1 MSVLTLLV
9 THFAASS
16 LMHERALPWH
26 YRRDDP
32 GGLVFV
38 LFLLAVFLW
47 MMWSARGAPSRF
59 CVDGGSL

>member
-32 GGLVFV
+32 GGLFFV
-38 LFLLAVFLW
+38 LCLLALFL
-47 MMWSARGAPSRF
+47 GAIW
-59 CVDGGSL
+59 LT